1 MFKRINEALPG
12 LLLGILFYG
21 ILVELIGVWF
31 VEDKW
36 AYSIGLAIGIFCALG
51 IAVHMAVTLDIAMD
65 LGSEKAARA
74 KVTTQGLLRYALVVV
89 LFILVVFLKVGNPVT
104 AVLGIFG
111 LKAAAYLQPLMHK
124 LFPFLNERNQESQE
138 TE

>member
-36 AYSIGLAIGIFCALG
+36 AYSIGLAIGIF
-51 IAVHMAVTLDIAMD
+51 
-65 LGSEKAARA
+65 
-74 KVTTQGLLRYALVVV
+74 
-89 LFILVVFLKVGNPVT
+89 
-104 AVLGIFG
+104 
-111 LKAAAYLQPLMHK
+111 
-124 LFPFLNERNQESQE
+124 
-138 TE
+138 